1 MGNGSICEG
10 SANTTR
16 CLIQGSEIFRDLPL
30 EFGRLKTKGTQT
42 ACVVDSAIQ
51 INLKLLQENQGD
63 VAVVLRLLQ
72 GDDLNATTQS
82 EAAGRSSAVLPGG
95 SQGDAEAFGE
105 PNWV

>member
-1 MGNGSICEG
+1 LTYCWLS
-10 SANTTR
+10 T
-16 CLIQGSEIFRDLPL
+16 LP
-30 EFGRLKTKGTQT
+30 RH
-42 ACVVDSAIQ
+42 SAIQ